1 MGKPHRRFTRD
12 FEAEAVRLVETSG
25 RTQKEIATDLG
36 IGLSTLRR
44 WIDKRRERDLEA
56 PPPERQADMVA
67 ELKRLRRE
75 NEIVRQEREILKRF
89 ADGAVRTLGR

>member
-1 MGKPHRRFTRD
+1 MGKRQRRLTRD
-12 FEAEAVRLVETSG
+12 LEAEAVRLVETSG